1 MGDFTFAVIGG
12 DKRSAYL
19 AAQLDREGC
28 LVETVG
34 LELSG
39 IVPTRSIITLEGV
52 LPKADCI
59 ILPLPLLGEN
69 GKLLQPF
76 SSARLDIYSVIEGA
90 KKGAVIFAG
99 VIPPTVAEYAARCGV
114 SMYDYYLR
122 EDLRIKNAV
131 PTAEG
136 AAEILMQQLPIT
148 IFGSRLLVIGFGKTA
163 KRLCFLLAAMGAQI
177 TVSAR
182 RTEDTAY
189 AESLGYNAQKTAR
202 LGEKKL
208 RYDAIVNTVPALLF
222 TPDVIDAVEPGTL
235 IVDLAS
241 KPGGVDGEYAK
252 SSGMNYIWALSLPGK
267 VAPKTAGQIIKET
280 IENMLAERG
289 CGV

>member
-1 MGDFTFAVIGG
+1 
-12 DKRSAYL
+12 
-19 AAQLDREGC
+19 
-28 LVETVG
+28 
-34 LELSG
+34 
-39 IVPTRSIITLEGV
+39 
-52 LPKADCI
+52 
-59 ILPLPLLGEN
+59 
-69 GKLLQPF
+69 
-76 SSARLDIYSVIEGA
+76 
-90 KKGAVIFAG
+90 
-99 VIPPTVAEYAARCGV
+99 
-114 SMYDYYLR
+114 
-122 EDLRIKNAV
+122 
-131 PTAEG
+131 
-136 AAEILMQQLPIT
+136 
-148 IFGSRLLVIGFGKTA
+148 
-163 KRLCFLLAAMGAQI
+163 
-177 TVSAR
+177 VSAR